1 MAESSAESSGGS
13 RQYSS
18 YSGSRSSSP
27 RELNEFSSEEELS
40 SAKSKVPEKKTVG
53 SGAPKLKAKSPINN
67 AGTNAGF
74 FRTGSGKKPGMGF
87 GAPGTPNGQL
97 SATIIE
103 SASSPA
109 PSPRS
114 SSVSSK
120 KKLETDDDND
130 ARSPLI
136 GKDMRESFKGRT
148 TGKTSALLKRKE
160 TAKARTAS
168 NIKTTGTTTT
178 TSTTTTTTTTT
189 TTATTVP
196 VYKASSSSSEEVASA
211 SSQEKKRTSIAS
223 TREKRRSYIAS
234 SVQPDQQSITA
245 VKNAKSISDLPS
257 SKQSAAF
264 EKTLGMIEQMK
275 PDSRCAPLVN
285 LTPALRLLGQKE
297 QAVYLPR
304 LRRLA
309 SPPMSMHDRKKV
321 IDALVCAYAGCAI
334 DGADSDHPNLD
345 GEDSDTEHAY
355 PPDDAKTLR
364 SFQQQIKDAKL
375 KIHDVI
381 APVKQRST
389 DTIQQ
394 VLQDMAKS
402 EDVCLKLEY
411 AIGFLDALDN
421 HHDTDKKVIVD
432 HLLDAF
438 GDEIVT
444 TALLIGLLSKELE
457 KYPEIKISPSAML
470 LGFIEGDKNVVIIL
484 EDFVTKTARA
494 KPFLNAFYQRLLE
507 RSREMSTPGKH
518 NPRIAAA
525 TMYLLMDMAAS
536 SQLPEAS
543 RCMLIMYLYSM
554 DPKALYQALCSTR
567 KQHGEAG
574 FDFAHRVIAAAIGV
588 SGCSRLLPESADN
601 KMEHL
606 ASYQDR
612 IDAANGKE
620 KQPRLQPRA
629 KHLRALLLDS
639 NGDAAEVMQ
648 AVRKVLASN
657 ASFDDK
663 RVQLQVLETV
673 PLTDALP
680 AYVEKFYFE
689 TADAYLN
696 ELNPDKTR
704 HLPDMH
710 RLRTEKRPYYDTL
723 SRIHKKLPPEKV
735 AELRKETKEAHDK
748 ALNSTLPA
756 VHAAIMNNNV
766 GMVKAYLNAVL
777 DPASNLSSNQA
788 MELISMPHK
797 GKSAFYR
804 ALMRGTPD
812 MIRTF
817 MEAILAS
824 KLDETHK
831 VDLLLA
837 RRESD
842 NFGAFYIAMSSR
854 NTERVKAFMEA
865 VLTSNLLSKNKEKL
879 LKCKK
884 ELGKG
889 AAASRN
895 KISELYLNAQLYA
908 RSEAARNE
916 ETWASREQK
925 ITTYDKISYGARKIP
940 SKVNPK
946 IKRDPAGLRNR
957 EEIPSL
963 VALFDDLID
972 KSDLHSSTKDI
983 LKDKPSGRKPLP
995 Y

>member
-1 MAESSAESSGGS
+1 M
-13 RQYSS
+13 
-18 YSGSRSSSP
+18 
-27 RELNEFSSEEELS
+27 
-40 SAKSKVPEKKTVG
+40 
-53 SGAPKLKAKSPINN
+53 
-67 AGTNAGF
+67 
-74 FRTGSGKKPGMGF
+74 
-87 GAPGTPNGQL
+87 
-97 SATIIE
+97 
-103 SASSPA
+103 
-109 PSPRS
+109 
-114 SSVSSK
+114 
-120 KKLETDDDND
+120 
-130 ARSPLI
+130 
-136 GKDMRESFKGRT
+136 
-148 TGKTSALLKRKE
+148 
-160 TAKARTAS
+160 
-168 NIKTTGTTTT
+168 
-178 TSTTTTTTTTT
+178 
-189 TTATTVP
+189 
-196 VYKASSSSSEEVASA
+196 
-211 SSQEKKRTSIAS
+211 
-223 TREKRRSYIAS
+223 
-234 SVQPDQQSITA
+234 
-245 VKNAKSISDLPS
+245 KNAKSISGLPT
-257 SKQSAAF
+257 SKQSEAF

-285 LTPALRLLGQKE
+285 LAHALRLLGQKE

-309 SPPMSMHDRKKV
+309 SPPMSVQDRKKV

-334 DGADSDHPNLD
+334 DGTDSDYHNLD
-345 GEDSDTEHAY
+345 GDDSDTEQAY
-355 PPDDAKTLR
+355 PADDAKALR
-364 SFQQQIKDAKL
+364 AFQQQIKDAKL
-375 KIHDVI
+375 KIHDLN

-394 VLQDMAKS
+394 VLQDIAKS
-402 EDVCLKLEY
+402 EDVSLKLEY

-421 HHDTDKKVIVD
+421 HHDTGKKVIVD

-444 TALLIGLLSKELE
+444 TALLMGLLSKELE
-457 KYPEIKISPSAML
+457 KNPEIKISPSAML
-470 LGFIEGDKNVVIIL
+470 LGFIEGDKNVVKIL
-484 EDFVTKTARA
+484 EDFIAKAART

-507 RSREMSTPGKH
+507 RSREISTPGKN
-518 NPRIAAA
+518 NPRMAAA

-536 SQLPEAS
+536 SQLPESS
-543 RCMLIMYLYSM
+543 RCLLIMYLYFM
-554 DPKALYQALCSTR
+554 NPKTLYQVLSNTR
-567 KQHGEAG
+567 KQHGETG
-574 FDFAHRVIAAAIGV
+574 FDFAHRVIATAIDV
-588 SGCSRLLPESADN
+588 PACSRLLPESTED

-612 IDAANGKE
+612 VDAANGQQ
-620 KQPRLQPRA
+620 KQPRLQPRG

-639 NGDAAEVMQ
+639 NGDAAEVMK

-657 ASFDDK
+657 ASFGDK
-663 RVQLQVLETV
+663 RVLLQALETT

-689 TADAYLN
+689 TADAYLK
-696 ELNPDKTR
+696 EGNPHKTR
-704 HLPDMH
+704 HLPDMDQ
-710 RLRTEKRPYYDTL
+710 LRTEKKPYYETL

-735 AELRKETKEAHDK
+735 AELRRETKEAHDK

-766 GMVKAYLNAVL
+766 AMVKAYLDAVL
-777 DPASNLSSNQA
+777 DPDSGVSSNQA
-788 MELISMPHK
+788 MELISTPHK

-817 MEAILAS
+817 IETILAS

-854 NTERVKAFMEA
+854 SPERVKAFMEA
-865 VLTSNLLSKNKEKL
+865 VLASDLLVKNKEKL

-895 KISELYLNAQLYA
+895 KISEIYLNAQLYA

-925 ITTYDKISYGARKIP
+925 ITTYDKISYEARKIP

-946 IKRDPAGLRNR
+946 IKRDPAGLRDR

-963 VALFDDLID
+963 VALFDELID
-972 KSDLHSSTKDI
+972 KSNLHSSTKDI